1 MLIKLTYNKFNY
13 KYLEKLCY
21 IIINWSDIESMRRA
35 FKYIDKPLLIISV
48 LLFIFGLI
56 MVFSAS
62 NVIAYMSHHVS
73 AYYYFIRQALFLLA
87 GIFVFLAI
95 IGVKTKKYGPLSWLL
110 LIAGAISL
118 VILLIFIKPKNQAQS
133 WFKIGPFTLQ
143 PSEFIKV
150 IVIVWL
156 SSFYEKH
163 QKKLN
168 KYSTSLFP
176 ICICAVIAFLI
187 FLQPDLGTAII
198 FTCIVASIF
207 FAVPISKEIKV
218 KTTFGIL
225 GLMFFALV
233 AFLGSGKTLLLER
246 QKERLDFRNP
256 CANLL
261 DSGNQVCNCY
271 IAINNGGLTGTG
283 LGNST
288 QKYLYLPEPY
298 TDFIFAI
305 LVEEL
310 GLVTG
315 IALILA
321 YIVILY
327 RILVIGRNS
336 PTNRGSTMCYGIA
349 IYIFLHIAVNLMG
362 IFGLIPMTGVP
373 LPFISYGGS
382 FTISL
387 IAALTIVQR
396 VSIETGLIKE
406 GVYKNA

>member
-1 MLIKLTYNKFNY
+1 
-13 KYLEKLCY
+13 
-21 IIINWSDIESMRRA
+21 MRRD
-35 FKYIDKPLLIISV
+35 FKYIDKPLLIISI

-73 AYYYFIRQALFLLA
+73 AYYYFIRQAIFLLA
-87 GIFVFLAI
+87 GFFMFLVI
-95 IGVKTKKYGPLSWLL
+95 SRVSTESYGPISWFL
-110 LIAGAISL
+110 LIAFSISL
-118 VILLIFIKPKNQAQS
+118 VILLMFIKPKNQAQS

-150 IVIVWL
+150 ITIVWL
-156 SSFYEKH
+156 SCFYDKH
-163 QKKLN
+163 KKKLN

-176 ICICAVIAFLI
+176 IIVCVAIAGLI
-187 FLQPDLGTAII
+187 FLQPDLGTVII
-198 FTCIVASIF
+198 FAGIVASIF
-207 FAVPISKEIKV
+207 YAVPISKEIKL
-218 KTTFGIL
+218 KTTMAAI
-225 GLMFFALV
+225 GLMLLALV
-233 AFLGSGKTLLLER
+233 AVFGAGKSLLLDR
-246 QKERLDFRNP
+246 QKARLDFTNP
-256 CANLL
+256 CASLL

-305 LVEEL
+305 VVEEL
-310 GLVTG
+310 GLIVG
-315 IALILA
+315 IALIIA
-321 YIVILY
+321 YIIILC

-336 PTNRGSTMCYGIA
+336 PSNKGSAICYGVA
-349 IYIFLHIAVNLMG
+349 IYIFLHIAINLMG
-362 IFGLIPMTGVP
+362 ILGLTPMTGVP

-387 IAALTIVQR
+387 IAALSIVQR
-396 VSIETGLIKE
+396 VNIETGHAKE
-406 GVYKNA
+406 RSLKNA